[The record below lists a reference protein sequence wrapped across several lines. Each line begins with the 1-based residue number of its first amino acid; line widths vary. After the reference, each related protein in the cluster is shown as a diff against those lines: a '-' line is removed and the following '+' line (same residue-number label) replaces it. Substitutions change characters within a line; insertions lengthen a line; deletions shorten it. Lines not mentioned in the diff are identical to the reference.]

1 MSGRTKKLIAILGA
15 AAVAALVWN
24 LSGGTWSRSGR
35 YPVARKVL
43 QTAGLPGAGE
53 GTYRLLLSV
62 PPDEKEMAEVMVSRE
77 IIDAVQE
84 GDVLEYRIR
93 RLPGVWI
100 QAIDFRAQRN
110 NVTAVQWDD
119 GYPFLYGGVGIAGVA
134 GGILL
139 LGITLLAANL
149 LRLHAPP
156 DV

>member
-1 MSGRTKKLIAILGA
+1 MSGRAKMLIAVLGA
-15 AAVAALVWN
+15 AAAAALVWN
-24 LSGGTWSRSGR
+24 RADRTWGRSGG

-43 QTAGLPGAGE
+43 QTAGLPGAEE

-62 PPDEKEMAEVMVSRE
+62 PPGEKEMAEVMVSRE

-93 RLPGVWI
+93 RIPGVGI
-100 QAIDFRAQRN
+100 QATDFRARRN

-119 GYPFLYGGVGIAGVA
+119 GYPFLYAGIGAAGIAG
-134 GGILL
+134 GLLL
-139 LGITLLAANL
+139 LGIATLAANL

-156 DV
+156 DA